1 MKCPNCGQIC
11 RNNRETCALCGT
23 PLTQKR
29 SYGWLI
35 TLIIFLLLVVAGL
48 VAYQF
53 WLKDLLLVEREQ
65 PGVEESLPPAET
77 EAPAPEDATVPTAE
91 TEASAPEEIKIPA
104 AAETGEPEPE
114 PEERDAAAAGTE
126 EPEQSLITPPDTGET
141 EPTESPEP
149 TRQVIEIPAATPEP
163 IKDQLFT
170 DAAEIYAMPS
180 YSLALCK
187 DGSVKL
193 AGRSASPEFGFDLFD
208 WANIKQLLPTDYFIA
223 GLTESGRVR
232 LTGEVGGY
240 EEAAQWTDVTRLY
253 YDAGTLLG
261 LTADG
266 RVLALGPELNA
277 DPADLEDIVDI
288 IPGIYD
294 TLAVAS
300 SGRVSYLKKSGALWD
315 AEGKYGLAELA
326 IGPDFVL
333 YLLEDGTVSI
343 SSMLWHFVDAYNLPT
358 PPYYS
363 WENIKQLVIMDHV
376 VAGLTRD
383 GQVLC
388 GTHLIEELSIDP
400 SSWTNVVKLIPD
412 GEDIL
417 LFGLTEDGR
426 VLVTPEDAAGEVA
439 SWENVQ
445 ELLLNRH
452 HVVAL
457 TRDGRVLTWSRDG
470 AEADFDTREWT
481 DVVALALGEEH
492 LLALRKDG
500 VVLAVGDNSFGQCG
514 PTD

>member
-53 WLKDLLLVEREQ
+53 WLKDLLLAEREQ
-65 PGVEESLPPAET
+65 PGVEETAE
-77 EAPAPEDATVPTAE
+77 PAE
-91 TEASAPEEIKIPA
+91 TEASAPEKIQLPAGAEEPAPADDKAPA
-104 AAETGEPEPE
+104 AEAEASS
-114 PEERDAAAAGTE
+114 PEEIRDLPTGTEKSAPVEIQIPSGGTE
-126 EPEQSLITPPDTGET
+126 EG
-141 EPTESPEP
+141 PEP
-149 TRQVIEIPAATPEP
+149 PAQAADAPTSTPEP
-163 IKDQLFT
+163 IKDQLFA

-180 YSLALCK
+180 YSLALCR

-208 WANIKQLLPTDYFIA
+208 WANIKQVLPTDYFIA

-232 LTGEVGGY
+232 LTGEVSGY

-266 RVLALGPELNA
+266 RVLALGPELNG

-288 IPGIYD
+288 IPGTFD
-294 TLAVAS
+294 TLAVDS

-315 AEGKYGLAELA
+315 AEGKYGLAQLA
-326 IGPDFVL
+326 VGPEFVL

-343 SSMLWHFVDAYNLPT
+343 SSMLWHFVNAYNLPT

-363 WENIKQLVIMDHV
+363 WENMKQLVIMDYV

-383 GQVLC
+383 GEVLC
-388 GTHLIEELSIDP
+388 GTHLIEDISIDP
-400 SSWTNVVKLIPD
+400 SSWTNVVKLIPG
-412 GEDIL
+412 GEAVI
-417 LFGLTEDGR
+417 LFGLTEDGH
-426 VLVTPEDAAGEVA
+426 VLVTPEGAAGEVA

-445 ELLLNRH
+445 ELQLNRH

-470 AEADFDTREWT
+470 AAAEFDTREWS

-514 PTD
+514 